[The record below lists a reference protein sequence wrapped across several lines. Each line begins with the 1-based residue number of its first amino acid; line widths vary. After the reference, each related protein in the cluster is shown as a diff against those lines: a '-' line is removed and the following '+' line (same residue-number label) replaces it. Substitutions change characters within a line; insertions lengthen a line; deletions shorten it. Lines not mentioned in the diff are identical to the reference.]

1 MKKLVLLAFL
11 GLAGVSPAQVIG
23 LEDVA
28 ILPGQFVN
36 NQAVASGGA
45 TFHNYVDPTFGSWAG
60 FAASRVTDTTTVG
73 FTNQYSAYSATGG
86 GDGSAQYAVGY
97 FDTFNDV
104 RPTLALPAGT
114 RPTSVRVTNTTY
126 AYFSMLLGDTYS
138 KKFGGVTGNDPDF
151 FQLIVTGRDAGNA
164 VTGTVSMYLADY
176 RFANNAQDYVVG
188 GWTTLNLAGLGS
200 ATTLQFEFASSDV
213 GPFGIN
219 TPTYFALDNL
229 SVTAVPE
236 PTAMFLLCPV
246 AAGWLIRR
254 RGR

>member
-1 MKKLVLLAFL
+1 MKKIALLALL
-11 GLAGVSPAQVIG
+11 GLASICPAQVIG

-36 NQAVASGGA
+36 NQTVLSGGA
-45 TFHNYVDPTFGSWAG
+45 TFHNFVDPMFGSWAG
-60 FAASRVTDTTTVG
+60 FAASRVTDVTTVG
-73 FTNQYSAYSATGG
+73 FTNQYSAFSASGG

-104 RPTLALPAGT
+104 RPTVTLPAGT
-114 RPTSVRVTNTTY
+114 RPTSVRVANTTY
-126 AYFSMLLGDTYS
+126 AYFSMLLGDSYS
-138 KKFGGVTGNDPDF
+138 KKFGGVSGNDPDY

-164 VTGTVSMYLADY
+164 VTGTTSIYLADY
-176 RFANNAQDYVVG
+176 RFANNAQDYLLG
-188 GWTTLNLAGLGS
+188 GWTTLDLAGLGS
-200 ATTLQFEFASSDV
+200 PTTMQFDFASSDV

-229 SVTAVPE
+229 TVSAVPE
-236 PTAMFLLCPV
+236 PTALLLLGPV
-246 AAGWLIRR
+246 ASCWLIRR